1 MAFLWGVGYLLT
13 FGPLAILDMAG
24 RAVQS
29 LS

>member
-13 FGPLAILDMAG
+13 FGPTAILDMVG